1 MREMRRERKN
11 RVWGGWRWGGKEE
24 KSCARE
30 SREALTLFDALESDG
45 LLAVLDH
52 GVHVPGGESG
62 HGGVVDFQQE
72 FVRPEFA
79 AVAARRGARG
89 KLADDR
95 ELSILRAALQ
105 LQPQRPFLAPAEDAL
120 VDFVGP
126 VVPPLLQALGHD
138 SRGSRGWGEEEA
150 AAVVAGMG
158 GLESRRN

>member
-1 MREMRRERKN
+1 MREMRRQRKKKK
-11 RVWGGWRWGGKEE
+11 RGVGGEE

-45 LLAVLDH
+45 VLAVLDH

-79 AVAARRGARG
+79 AVAPRRSARG

-105 LQPQRPFLAPAEDAL
+105 LQPQRPFLVPAEDAL

-138 SRGSRGWGEEEA
+138 SRSPRGKKRRWWG
-150 AAVVAGMG
+150 G
-158 GLESRRN
+158 